1 MTRNESRRRVKMYSA
16 LEVANM
22 CGVVNQTA
30 INWIRNGYL
39 KAFNTPGG
47 QYRVYHEDL
56 IHFIKERGMKIPQEL
71 SDLPEQ
77 KAHWNSIMIIDDD
90 KVLNDSTAK
99 FLNKNIPDMKVYQSF
114 DGFDAGAQLIKHKPG
129 FVILDIALPGV
140 DGKEICKKIKTN
152 PEFGDPYIIII
163 TGLEEK
169 GLESQMDDLGADAFF
184 NKPVDFGKILKEINS
199 VLE

>member
-47 QYRVYHEDL
+47 QYRV
-56 IHFIKERGMKIPQEL
+56 
-71 SDLPEQ
+71 
-77 KAHWNSIMIIDDD
+77 IIDDD
-90 KVLNDSTAK
+90 KVLNDSVAK
-99 FLNKNIPDMKVYQSF
+99 FLNKNIPEMTVYQSF
-114 DGFDAGAQLIKHKPG
+114 DGFDAGSQLVKYKPG

-140 DGKEICKKIKTN
+140 DGKEICKRIKTA
-152 PEFGDPYIIII
+152 PEFGDPHIIVI
-163 TGLEEK
+163 TGLSDED
-169 GLESQMDDLGADAFF
+169 LQLQMDSLGADSFF
-184 NKPVDFGKILKEINS
+184 NKPVDFGEILKEINS
-199 VLE
+199 VIA